1 MRISPAEYTKDGF
14 IMNEDALYVIFD
26 SVSKNTLGGLDIS
39 RGDLVVGYLS
49 ERKQA
54 EAEVIMAQLGIE
66 ILDNKGAEL

>member
-1 MRISPAEYTKDGF
+1 MTISPAEYIEDGF

-39 RGDLVVGYLS
+39 RGDLVVCYLS

-54 EAEVIMAQLGIE
+54 EAEIIMAQLGIE
-66 ILDNKGAEL
+66 ILDNKVVEL

>member
-1 MRISPAEYTKDGF
+1 MTISPAEYIENVF
-14 IMNEDALYVIFD
+14 FMNEDALYVIFD

-54 EAEVIMAQLGIE
+54 EAEIIMSQLGIE
-66 ILDNKGAEL
+66 ILDNKVAEL

>member
-14 IMNEDALYVIFD
+14 IINEDALYVIFD

-54 EAEVIMAQLGIE
+54 EAELIMTELGIE
-66 ILDNKGAEL
+66 ILNNKAIGL

>member
-14 IMNEDALYVIFD
+14 ILNEGGLYVIFD

-39 RGDLVVGYLS
+39 RGDLVVGFLS

-54 EAEVIMAQLGIE
+54 EAELLLGRLGIE
-66 ILDNKGAEL
+66 IFDSRGTEV

>member
-1 MRISPAEYTKDGF
+1 MTISPAEYIENVF
-14 IMNEDALYVIFD
+14 FMNEDALYVIFD

-54 EAEVIMAQLGIE
+54 EAEIIMAQLGIE
-66 ILDNKGAEL
+66 ILDNKVVEL

>member
-1 MRISPAEYTKDGF
+1 MTISPAEYIENVF
-14 IMNEDALYVIFD
+14 FMNEDALYVIFD

-54 EAEVIMAQLGIE
+54 EAEVIMAELGIK
-66 ILDNKGAEL
+66 ILDNKVVEL

>member
-1 MRISPAEYTKDGF
+1 MTISPAEYIEDGF

-54 EAEVIMAQLGIE
+54 EAEVIMAELGIK
-66 ILDNKGAEL
+66 ILDNKVVEL

>member
-14 IMNEDALYVIFD
+14 ILNEGGLYVIFD

-39 RGDLVVGYLS
+39 RGDLVVGFLS

-54 EAEVIMAQLGIE
+54 EAELLLDRLGVE
-66 ILDNKGAEL
+66 IFDSRGTEV

>member
-1 MRISPAEYTKDGF
+1 M
-14 IMNEDALYVIFD
+14 IFD

-54 EAEVIMAQLGIE
+54 EAEIIMAQLGIE